1 MKIELPK
8 GTLELDDV
16 EARIVLAELKAYFSE
31 KESKEIRPPFVYRE
45 PVRYVTPEYAEPV
58 RYEPMQPSY
67 SPPNIYCQEPTD
79 SHRFSSSW
87 CGVRGEP
94 Q

>member
-1 MKIELPK
+1 MKIELPS
-8 GTLELDDV
+8 GTLELNDW
-16 EARIVLAELKAYFSE
+16 EAKIVLAELKAYFSE

-45 PVRYVTPEYAEPV
+45 PVRLLPQYTDPA

-67 SPPNIYCQEPTD
+67 RPPNIY
-79 SHRFSSSW
+79 